1 VLRRHTPPVAGV
13 GDDGPGS
20 SSLRTHSFVW
30 PDRWP
35 PTCAGPG
42 RHPPLQLG
50 GSFERACTTDTTRRR
65 EGVSSCAAARPLR
78 PRRSGRPY
86 VSPCWL
92 GRRYQVKNAKPDAV
106 LRLHQTEFPW
116 VKTSTVEPM
125 GVEQVGVVEDLAASA
140 VSGSPAAVSSV
151 GSDPFAAA
159 AHDPDQLHRLR
170 VRRRCS
176 RRSSVAATVCCRRT
190 LAPGGDVVLL
200 PPDRAAPPV
209 RVRTLVHC
217 LEQLGQP

>member
-1 VLRRHTPPVAGV
+1 VLRRHTPSVAGV
-13 GDDGPGS
+13 GDDGPPARHRCAHTALSGPTDGHRPAPALGDTRHCS
-20 SSLRTHSFVW
+20 SVVPSNAHVRL
-30 PDRWP
+30 
-35 PTCAGPG
+35 
-42 RHPPLQLG
+42 
-50 GSFERACTTDTTRRR
+50 TRRAAGR
-65 EGVSSCAAARPLR
+65 GCPAVRQRDRYDRGEVGVL
-78 PRRSGRPY
+78 Y
-86 VSPCWL
+86 VSPCRL

-106 LRLHQTEFPW
+106 PRLHQTEFPW

-125 GVEQVGVVEDLAASA
+125 GVEQVGVVEDLATSA

-209 RVRTLVHC
+209 RFRTLVHC
-217 LEQLGQP
+217 LA